1 MAHDVFIS
9 YSSKDQKIVEAL
21 SHYLEERNIRC
32 FVAYRDI
39 PKGKVWAAAI
49 TEAIEN
55 SQMMIVIFSKDFN
68 LSPQVDREIELG
80 SEENKPILTFRIQEE
95 EFAGAKKYY
104 LKNLNWIDAFPNP
117 ELCFANLFTSVE
129 KLIGKNSDIAISHDI
144 TTDKSKNKDRVHN
157 SVKLII
163 KYECPFGLI
172 GPDLD
177 IYLDGNYIGKGNYI
191 KGILLETVTNVGV
204 HKLEIKGP
212 ILYKSSFDF
221 YIPENGTQLLVM
233 KNSMIT
239 GKINFKKLT
248 KIG

>member
-55 SQMMIVIFSKDFN
+55 CQIMIVIFSKDFN
-68 LSPQVDREIELG
+68 ISPQVDRELELG

-117 ELCFANLFTSVE
+117 ELCFASLFTSVE
-129 KLIGKNSDIAISHDI
+129 KLIKRDTDTTATHDD
-144 TTDKSKNKDRVHN
+144 TVDMLGDKDRVHYC
-157 SVKLII
+157 VKLVI
-163 KYECPFGLI
+163 KYKCPFGLI

-177 IYLDGNYIGKGNYI
+177 IYLDGNYVGKGNYI

-212 ILYKSSFDF
+212 LLYNSSFDF
-221 YIPENGTQLLVM
+221 YIPENGIQLLLM
-233 KNSMIT
+233 KNSMVS